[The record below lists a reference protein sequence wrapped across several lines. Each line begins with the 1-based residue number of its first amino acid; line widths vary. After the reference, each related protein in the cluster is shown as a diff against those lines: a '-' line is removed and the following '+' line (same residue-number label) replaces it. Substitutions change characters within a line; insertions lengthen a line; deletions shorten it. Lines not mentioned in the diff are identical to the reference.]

1 MNMNYLILFLQTL
14 ADETNFNNLGGIA
27 IVLFILK
34 EVFTFIRGFVPSSNG
49 IADQQ
54 GPLAKIRDN
63 NISRIRSDV
72 AWIKEAH
79 NVKDEDGKFIWYFP
93 KSMERAI
100 NANTLATKENTS
112 ILKNM
117 KL

>member
-1 MNMNYLILFLQTL
+1 MYLLLQTMTE
-14 ADETNFNNLGGIA
+14 AVDFDNLGAFA

-34 EVFTFIRGFVPSSNG
+34 EVFTFIKGFIPSSNQSDG
-49 IADQQ
+49 ADT
-54 GPLAKIRDN
+54 LAKIRDN
-63 NISRIRSDV
+63 NISRIRTTV
-72 AWIKEAH
+72 EWIKEAH

-100 NANTLATKENTS
+100 QSNTSAIKENTR
-112 ILKNM
+112 ILKNI